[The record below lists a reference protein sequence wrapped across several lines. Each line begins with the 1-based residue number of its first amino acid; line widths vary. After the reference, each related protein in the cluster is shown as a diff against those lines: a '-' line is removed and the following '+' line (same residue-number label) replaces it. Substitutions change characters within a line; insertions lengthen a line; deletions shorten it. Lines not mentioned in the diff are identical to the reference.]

1 MAQLQEK
8 ARLPGRE
15 MGQLQEKVTLPGP
28 EMAQVVPAAGAVRR
42 RA

>member
-8 ARLPGRE
+8 ARLPGPE
-15 MGQLQEKVTLPGP
+15 MAQLQEKVTLRWP
-28 EMAQVVPAAGAVRR
+28 EMAQVQVAGAVRR

>member
-8 ARLPGRE
+8 VRLPGPE
-15 MGQLQEKVTLPGP
+15 MAQLQEKVTLRWP
-28 EMAQVVPAAGAVRR
+28 EMAQVQVAGAVRR